1 MSKTVRKTI
10 AIPDVMA
17 QYAKELS
24 IFLKVSENDV
34 YKMILFDYMNKH
46 KRG

>member
-1 MSKTVRKTI
+1 MSKLVRKTI
-10 AIPDVMA
+10 SIPEGMA

-24 IFLKVSENDV
+24 LFLRVSENDV
-34 YKMILFDYMNKH
+34 YKMMLFEYMNKH